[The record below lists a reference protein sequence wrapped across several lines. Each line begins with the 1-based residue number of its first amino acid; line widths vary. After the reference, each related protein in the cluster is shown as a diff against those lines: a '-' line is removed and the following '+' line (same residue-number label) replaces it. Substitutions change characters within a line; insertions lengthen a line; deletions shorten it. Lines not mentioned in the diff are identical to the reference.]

1 MKTTVNF
8 YEFRNW
14 FEKNRPNNFSYDGL
28 IALWEML
35 EEYEEGT
42 GEEIEF
48 DPIALCC
55 EYSEYEDM
63 QEFWNDYNKEDYPNE
78 QSIMDATMYWAFGDG
93 SFIIQ
98 QF

>member
-14 FEKNRPNNFSYDGL
+14 FKKNRPNDFSYDGL

-48 DPIALCC
+48 DPVTIWSD
-55 EYSEYEDM
+55 YTEYENIE
-63 QEFWNDYNKEDYPNE
+63 EFWTERDEDEYPDIESIKERTTLIKVGNK
-78 QSIMDATMYWAFGDG
+78 G
-93 SFIIQ
+93 FIIKA
-98 QF
+98 F